1 MEAPPEAEKCFCP
14 YCDGPVEGL
23 ESACTACDVD
33 LEECP
38 HCGNLTK
45 KGEEKCVK
53 CGADLE
59 P

>member
-1 MEAPPEAEKCFCP
+1 
-14 YCDGPVEGL
+14 VGL
-23 ESACTACDVD
+23 EGACAACHVD

-45 KGEEKCVK
+45 KGEEKCAK

-59 P
+59 PE